1 MTFLLPFFFILP
13 FGLPNHSWIEW
24 RARFKFTWISAGNE
38 RWCLLFSQKHIFIFF
53 LIGWIYEVCLKS
65 LCPRFCSSK
74 QSFKQSSQVQKSTGV
89 TCDPLFIRTQQ
100 QQCHVRHSHC
110 DIIRKKQAV
119 TELFQLLTKK
129 KYFFFTLFLSTSA
142 KFNQFCNFRFV
153 HSPQIFNQLFYEKK
167 QIALLLSALRAS
179 AKLVRFWNFLFVRLP
194 KK

>member
-1 MTFLLPFFFILP
+1 M
-13 FGLPNHSWIEW
+13 
-24 RARFKFTWISAGNE
+24 
-38 RWCLLFSQKHIFIFF
+38 
-53 LIGWIYEVCLKS
+53 CLKS

-129 KYFFFTLFLSTSA
+129 KNLFSSHSSCQPQQNSTNFATFVLYIRLKFLTNCSTKKKSKSLCSFRPFAPRQNWSDFETFFLCVCL
-142 KFNQFCNFRFV
+142 KNILQIQNQHF
-153 HSPQIFNQLFYEKK
+153 KK
-167 QIALLLSALRAS
+167 
-179 AKLVRFWNFLFVRLP
+179 N
-194 KK
+194 